1 MRVCWEDGVA
11 QGTLLPASARQAPEV
26 GSRAFLTCQLSSC
39 GESGL

>member
-26 GSRAFLTCQLSSC
+26 GSFLTCQLSSC